1 MAGSLPDLKPCP
13 VCGGLGKM
21 RYGEMPLAECQDA
34 QCGFITSHYYW
45 QNIAVLLQQASTKHG

>member
-1 MAGSLPDLKPCP
+1 
-13 VCGGLGKM
+13 M